1 MAVERPRTKRIWNVA
16 LLVASLAV
24 GFGIAVQWRS
34 QSRLPVSIS
43 EYSRQESA
51 ETIVRLE
58 TEQAALK
65 ETITQLRAE
74 LATYQ
79 ELAADTGTLAQLQAQ
94 LQAARALAGLLPLTG
109 PGVQVVLDDSRLRM
123 QPVPE
128 NVSAYLIHEYD
139 LRDVVNLLWM
149 AGSEAIAINDERLV
163 GTTSIYCVGST
174 ILVNDTRLSPP
185 YLIAAIGDP
194 DAQVDM
200 LNNPLYLENLRQ
212 RAKIYGVQ
220 FTVSRQDELII
231 PAFDGGFRIEYA
243 RVREQER

>member
-1 MAVERPRTKRIWNVA
+1 MTVERSRPKRIWNIA

-34 QSRLPVSIS
+34 QSRVPASVS
-43 EYSRQESA
+43 EYSRKESA

-58 TEQAALK
+58 GEQAALK
-65 ETITQLRAE
+65 ETIAQLRAE
-74 LATYQ
+74 LASYQ
-79 ELAADTGTLAQLQAQ
+79 ELAADTGTLAQLQAR
-94 LQAARALAGLLPLTG
+94 LQAARAVAGLLPLAG
-109 PGVQVVLDDSRLRM
+109 PGVQVVLDDSQFRA
-123 QPVPE
+123 QPIPD

-139 LRDVVNLLWM
+139 LRDVVNILWM
-149 AGSEAIAINDERLV
+149 AGAEAIAINDERLV
-163 GTTSIYCVGST
+163 STTSIYCVGST

-185 YLIAAIGDP
+185 YIIAAIGDP

-212 RAKIYGVQ
+212 RSKVYGVQ

-243 RVREQER
+243 QVREQER